1 MTTLMLRLPSP
12 GFATDLRTGDA
23 RIDRF
28 LEALDGALVGSAG
41 IRRSTLLETRDTLL
55 EARDRAREAGG
66 DEAAALADT
75 IEAFGTPA
83 EIGREQR
90 RGCATRFR
98 KLALATGLLFATLM
112 LAIGL
117 VAAPH
122 PGARLE
128 VLALVF
134 GLQALMF
141 GLPMGFLFAYAIPAP
156 LPTARD
162 AGDGSDFR
170 VHYPRLSI
178 AMAWVALLLFGG
190 LEVAQLLGL
199 AGLTP
204 LAQIRWQVL
213 ALLLVINAKNVLAAC
228 DALRFRAEVVGD
240 VLQLRTGFG
249 GAVAVPRERIV
260 SIDRRGPLFQLFWPG
275 YGRIHR
281 VTWRDDDGRLR
292 HRHVSLNREV
302 IHGDRLLAWC
312 EGAARMQAAAP
323 RAVAEAAR

>member
-1 MTTLMLRLPSP
+1 MTTLMLRLPFP
-12 GFATDLRTGDA
+12 GFPADLRTGDV

-41 IRRSTLLETRDTLL
+41 IRRTTLLETRDTLL

-66 DEAAALADT
+66 DEAASLADT

-98 KLALATGLLFATLM
+98 KLALAMGLLFATLM

-117 VAAPH
+117 AAAPH
-122 PGARLE
+122 PGARPE
-128 VLALVF
+128 VM
-134 GLQALMF
+134 ALMF
-141 GLPMGFLFAYAIPAP
+141 GLPMGFLFAYVIPAP

-190 LEVAQLLGL
+190 LETTLALGL
-199 AGLTP
+199 ADLGP
-204 LAQIRWQVL
+204 LASIRWQAL
-213 ALLLVINAKNVLAAC
+213 ALLVAINLKNVLAAF
-228 DALRFRAEVVGD
+228 DGLRFRAKVVGD
-240 VLQLRTGFG
+240 VLHLRTGFG
-249 GAVAVPRERIV
+249 GAVAVPRTRIV

-275 YGRIHR
+275 YGRLHR

-292 HRHVSLNREV
+292 HSHVSLNREV

-312 EGAARMQAAAP
+312 EGAARMQATTP
-323 RAVAEAAR
+323 REVAEAAR